1 MSEQPSGPTTSS
13 GRRGADKRRR
23 PRQQRT
29 GNAPLVDLATLTTPP
44 EVVVLNQFLAS
55 EKDAERERQ
64 RIRQAESAKDKAAAR
79 LKELRESNAG
89 KDEVA
94 EADQAY
100 RDALDAL
107 ARVKAGEPAAPAAH
121 AVPEADPVPEAD
133 AIEQAQD
140 VPGAGDE
147 APPVEP
153 TVADAVP
160 EADALEQAQ
169 DAGPDDEADRPVG

>member
-13 GRRGADKRRR
+13 GRRGGDKRRR
-23 PRQQRT
+23 SSQPRT

-79 LKELRESNAG
+79 LKELREGNAG

-100 RDALDAL
+100 RDALEAL
-107 ARVKAGEPAAPAAH
+107 ARVKAG
-121 AVPEADPVPEAD
+121 D
-133 AIEQAQD
+133 
-140 VPGAGDE
+140 
-147 APPVEP
+147 
-153 TVADAVP
+153 DAVP

-169 DAGPDDEADRPVG
+169 DVTGSGDAEAEAPAAPSVDDEVPEADAVEQAQDVSGS